1 MSSNLGN
8 KETMAKNIKYFM
20 ELRSV
25 NSVDMCRILGVP
37 QSTFSYWLNA
47 KTYPR
52 IDKIEKMANYFGV
65 SKSDLVEERG
75 SMLLKEPSVS
85 DDLVSV
91 PIIGEVAAGYD
102 SVINADGSESISLP
116 KSWLR
121 GRPVT
126 DFFMLHVSGESM
138 YPLYQ
143 DGDIVLVLR
152 QTTMNHS
159 GQIGVVLYEDEH
171 VTLKRIEYV
180 YGEDWMK
187 LIPVN
192 PQFPPVVV
200 RDEAL
205 EHCRVLG
212 IPQVVIRRVV

>member
-20 ELRSV
+20 QLRSV
-25 NSVDMCRILGVP
+25 NSIDMCRILNVP

-52 IDKIEKMANYFGV
+52 IDKIEKMANFFGI
-65 SKSDLVEERG
+65 SKSDLVEER
-75 SMLLKEPSVS
+75 SSEMFKTPAAA
-85 DDLVSV
+85 DDLV
-91 PIIGEVAAGYD
+91 PIPIVGDVAAGYD
-102 SVINADGSESISLP
+102 RVISLDNAECIGFP
-116 KSWLR
+116 KSWLK
-121 GRPVT
+121 GRPAT
-126 DFFMLHVSGESM
+126 DFFMLHVYGDSM

-159 GQIGVVLYEDEH
+159 GEIGVVLYEDEN

-192 PQFPPVVV
+192 PQYPPVTV

-205 EHCRVLG
+205 EHCRVIG
-212 IPQVVIRRVV
+212 IPQMVIRRVT